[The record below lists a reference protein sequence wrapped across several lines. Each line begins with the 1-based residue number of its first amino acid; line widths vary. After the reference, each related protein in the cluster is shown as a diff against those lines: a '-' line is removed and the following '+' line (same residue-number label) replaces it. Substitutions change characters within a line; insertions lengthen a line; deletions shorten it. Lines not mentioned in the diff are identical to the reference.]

1 MIYDHELEI
10 HHHQPLFH
18 GMTFQVSLLKWFEER
33 MPYLERY
40 FKTSELDNLHS
51 TLGNITVRQCVA
63 GELIRNPSLVLNA
76 VNPIANPIQ
85 IGRD

>member
-1 MIYDHELEI
+1 MNYDHELEI

-51 TLGNITVRQCVA
+51 TLGNIHSATVRYD
-63 GELIRNPSLVLNA
+63 IS
-76 VNPIANPIQ
+76 
-85 IGRD
+85 